1 MSNSG
6 QEVCIV
12 SPATGL
18 LCEPGSPDSA
28 QPEPQRMATCLRPV
42 CGGSAEESANDP
54 RVELGRPSLQPSE
67 FIAVR

>member
-1 MSNSG
+1 M

-28 QPEPQRMATCLRPV
+28 QRQSQRMASAWAS
-42 CGGSAEESANDP
+42 GGLAEESANDP
-54 RVELGRPSLQPSE
+54 LVELGRPSLQPGE